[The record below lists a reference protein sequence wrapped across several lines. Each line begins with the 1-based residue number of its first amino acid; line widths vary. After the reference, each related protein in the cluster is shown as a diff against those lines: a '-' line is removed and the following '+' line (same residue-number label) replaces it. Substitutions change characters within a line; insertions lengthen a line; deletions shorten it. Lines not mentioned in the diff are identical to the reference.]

1 MGDGIGLDKR
11 TDPNRI
17 GTSSADQTGRRL
29 SHGTCDRVQD
39 QCGGSEKEFQT
50 VAGRDHGTAFPGRK
64 GIRIDSAIYS
74 GYTVPAFYDSMLAKL
89 IVHADTREEAI
100 SKMRSALGEV
110 IIDGIETNLNYQYEI
125 LGHPDYCSGGD

>member
-1 MGDGIGLDKR
+1 MGDRLGFDKR

-17 GTSSADQTGRRL
+17 RTSSSDQTGGHPA
-29 SHGTCDRVQD
+29 HGTCDRVQD
-39 QCGGSEKEFQT
+39 QCGGSEK
-50 VAGRDHGTAFPGRK
+50 
-64 GIRIDSAIYS
+64 

-125 LGHPDYCSGGD
+125 LGHPDYCSGEIDIEFIEKM